1 MKKVVVGMLVGALGM
16 FAWQRVM
23 QPAPAAEVVEVA
35 DADEDADEDEEPAA
49 GISLDSQPVERPN
62 FTCDGRQYCSQMTSC
77 EEAMYFLENCPDV
90 KMDGERDGIPCERQ
104 WCERRR

>member
-1 MKKVVVGMLVGALGM
+1 MRKVVVGVLVGALGM

-23 QPAPAAEVVEVA
+23 QSAPAAEVAEETEVA
-35 DADEDADEDEEPAA
+35 HEDEKPAA
-49 GISLDSQPVERPN
+49 GISLEPEPVERPN

-77 EEAMYFLENCPDV
+77 EEAIYFLENCPDV

>member
-1 MKKVVVGMLVGALGM
+1 MKKVAVGVLVGALGM

-23 QPAPAAEVVEVA
+23 QPAPAAQVAEVA
-35 DADEDADEDEEPAA
+35 EEQEEPAA
-49 GISLDSQPVERPN
+49 GISLESQPVEPQN

-90 KMDGERDGIPCERQ
+90 KMDGERDGEGDGIPCERQ
-104 WCERRR
+104 WCRGR